1 MFKPQVGYRLITSL
15 LLFELYSGPVKELLP
30 IGKLLKFSAEKNS
43 SFFSHAVFS
52 VLFNKCRAKSFAR
65 ERHRHK
71 RDTAPHTDKSDSY
84 KDHRQTTDR
93 QLPQA
98 SDR

>member
-52 VLFNKCRAKSFAR
+52 VLFNKYRVKPFVR
-65 ERHRHK
+65 DKTHRHNQT
-71 RDTAPHTDKSDSY
+71 DTAYIYIHI
-84 KDHRQTTDR
+84 
-93 QLPQA
+93 
-98 SDR
+98 